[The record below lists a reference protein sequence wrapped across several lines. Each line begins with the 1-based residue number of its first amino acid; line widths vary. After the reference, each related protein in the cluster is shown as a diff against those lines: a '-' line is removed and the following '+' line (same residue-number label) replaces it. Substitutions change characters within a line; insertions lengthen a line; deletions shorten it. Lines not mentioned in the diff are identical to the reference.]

1 MSFAVASSDSSLL
14 QEDQGKGVS
23 LRVMD
28 YSYDEDLEE
37 LCPVC
42 GDKVSG
48 YHYGLLT
55 CESCKG
61 FFKRTVQNNKRYT
74 CAENQDCKIDKTQ
87 RKRCPFCRFQKCL
100 NVGMRLE
107 AVRADR
113 MRGGRNKF
121 GPMYKRDRALK
132 QQKKALIRANGFKL
146 ESTPPVMSPVQND
159 FSFSAGLQG
168 PHHVSKGMIPSTQT
182 SMAPVDYDRSPY
194 GPPSVGMTMQGHV
207 PLPIQ
212 YQQYSSFSTRSIK
225 SEYPDHYTSSPES
238 LAGYGYPEA
247 YPTGS
252 PQPPCVPQLVLEL
265 LRCEPDELQV
275 QSKIVAYL
283 QQEQAAR
290 GKHEK
295 LNTFGVMCRMADQTL
310 FSIVEWARSCVFFKE
325 LKVGDQMKLL
335 HNCWS
340 ELLVLD
346 HVSRQLRHGKEES
359 LLLVTGQEM
368 DIASVTAQAGVTLSS
383 LVQRGQELV
392 GKLQSLQVDRREIV
406 CFKFLILFNPDVKLL
421 ENQQF
426 VESVQEQVNAA
437 LLEYTMCG
445 YPQFLDKFGQL
456 LLRLPELRALSV
468 QAEDYLCYK
477 HLSGEVPCNN
487 LLIEMLHAKRACV

>member
-1 MSFAVASSDSSLL
+1 MSFAAASSESSLT
-14 QEDQGKGVS
+14 QHDEVKGFS

-28 YSYDEDLEE
+28 YTYDEDLEE

-61 FFKRTVQNNKRYT
+61 FFKRTVQNN
-74 CAENQDCKIDKTQ
+74 
-87 RKRCPFCRFQKCL
+87 KRCPFCRFQKCL

-146 ESTPPVMSPVQND
+146 ESTPPLMSPVQTD
-159 FSFSAGLQG
+159 FGFPAGLPG
-168 PHHVSKGMIPSTQT
+168 PHPISKAMLPGPQ
-182 SMAPVDYDRSPY
+182 APMVPTDYDRSPY
-194 GPPSVGMTMQGHV
+194 GPPPPLGMTMQSHG
-207 PLPIQ
+207 PIPVQ
-212 YQQYSSFSTRSIK
+212 YQYSSFSSRAIK
-225 SEYPDHYTSSPES
+225 SEFPDHYTSSPES
-238 LAGYGYPEA
+238 LVGYP
-247 YPTGS
+247 YPEVYPSGS
-252 PQPPCVPQLVLEL
+252 PQPPCIPQLVLDL
-265 LRCEPDELQV
+265 LCCEPDEPQV
-275 QSKIVAYL
+275 QSKIMAYL
-283 QQEQAAR
+283 QQEQSSR

-295 LNTFGVMCRMADQTL
+295 LSTFGLMCRMADQTL
-310 FSIVEWARSCVFFKE
+310 FSIVEWARSCIFFKE

-346 HVSRQLRHGKEES
+346 HVSRQVQHGKEGS
-359 LLLVTGQEM
+359 LLLITGQELE
-368 DIASVTAQAGVTLSS
+368 ITSITAQAGSTLST

-392 GKLQSLQVDRREIV
+392 GKLQSLQVDRREIT
-406 CFKFLILFNPDVKLL
+406 CIKFLVLFNPDVKLL

-426 VESVQEQVNAA
+426 VESVQEQVNTA
-437 LLEYTMCG
+437 LLEYTVCS
-445 YPQFLDKFGQL
+445 YPQLDKFGQL

-487 LLIEMLHAKRACV
+487 LLIEMLHAKRACI

>member
-1 MSFAVASSDSSLL
+1 MPYLGIGCFLKI
-14 QEDQGKGVS
+14 GGVP
-23 LRVMD
+23 LKVMD
-28 YSYDEDLEE
+28 YNYDEDLEE

-74 CAENQDCKIDKTQ
+74 CAENQECKIDKTQ

-132 QQKKALIRANGFKL
+132 QQKKALIRSTGFKL
-146 ESTPPVMSPVQND
+146 ESAQPQLSPVQSD
-159 FSFSAGLQG
+159 YGFTGTLHS
-168 PHHVSKGMIPSTQT
+168 IPSLPKGPMNAT
-182 SMAPVDYDRSPY
+182 STSVTPTDYEASLY
-194 GPPSVGMTMQGHV
+194 GPPSLGVSMQ
-207 PLPIQ
+207 PLPPQ
-212 YQQYSSFSTRSIK
+212 YQYTAFPSRAIK
-225 SEYPDHYTSSPES
+225 SEFPDHYTSSPES
-238 LAGYGYPEA
+238 LSGFAFPNVYPS
-247 YPTGS
+247 GSS
-252 PQPPCVPQLVLEL
+252 PQPSSLPPLVLEL
-265 LRCEPDELQV
+265 LRCDPDETQV
-275 QSKIVAYL
+275 QSKILAFL
-283 QQEQAAR
+283 QQEQSGR
-290 GKHEK
+290 GRQEK
-295 LNTFGVMCRMADQTL
+295 LSTFSLMCRMADQTL
-310 FSIVEWARSCVFFKE
+310 FSIVEWARSCIFFKE

-346 HVSRQLRHGKEES
+346 HVFRQVQHRKDSS

-368 DIASVTAQAGVTLSS
+368 DLLSIGSQAGVTLSG
-383 LVQRGQELV
+383 LVQRGQELA
-392 GKLQSLQVDRREIV
+392 GRLLGLGVDRREV
-406 CFKFLILFNPDVKLL
+406 ACLKFLILFNPNVKLL
-421 ENQQF
+421 ENQAF
-426 VESVQEQVNAA
+426 VESVHEQVNGA
-437 LLEYTMCG
+437 LLEYTLCT
-445 YPQFLDKFGQL
+445 YPQYLDKFGQL
-456 LLRLPELRALSV
+456 VRRLPELRALST
-468 QAEDYLCYK
+468 QAEDYLCYR

-487 LLIEMLHAKRACV
+487 LLIEMLHAKRAFV

>member
-1 MSFAVASSDSSLL
+1 M
-14 QEDQGKGVS
+14 E
-23 LRVMD
+23 
-28 YSYDEDLEE
+28 YTYDVDLEE

-132 QQKKALIRANGFKL
+132 QQKKALIRATGLKM
-146 ESTPPVMSPVQND
+146 ETTPPMLSPD
-159 FSFSAGLQG
+159 
-168 PHHVSKGMIPSTQT
+168 TQT
-182 SMAPVDYDRSPY
+182 DYTFTGSLPGLHPLPKGILHTTTTPIPIAPTDYDRCLY
-194 GPPSVGMTMQGHV
+194 GPPSLGMAMPGLPPHA
-207 PLPIQ
+207 PLPPQ
-212 YQQYSSFSTRSIK
+212 YQYASFPSRAIK
-225 SEYPDHYTSSPES
+225 SEYPEHYTSSPDS
-238 LAGYGYPEA
+238 VVGSYIYPEQV
-247 YPTGS
+247 YSGSGS
-252 PQPPCVPQLVLEL
+252 PQVPGVPQLVLEFM
-265 LRCEPDELQV
+265 RCDPDELQV
-275 QSKIVAYL
+275 QSKIAAHL
-283 QQEQAAR
+283 QQEQSGR
-290 GKHEK
+290 GGKGQER
-295 LNTFGVMCRMADQTL
+295 LSTFSLMCHMADQTL
-310 FSIVEWARSCVFFKE
+310 FSIVEWARGCIFFKE

-346 HVSRQLRHGKEES
+346 FISRQVQHGKEGS
-359 LLLVTGQEM
+359 VLLVTGQEVELTS
-368 DIASVTAQAGVTLSS
+368 IASQAGATLTS

-392 GKLQSLQVDRREIV
+392 EKLQTLQADRREIT

-421 ENQQF
+421 ENQAF
-426 VESVQEQVNAA
+426 VEGVQEQVNGA
-437 LLEYTMCG
+437 LLEYTMCA
-445 YPQFLDKFGQL
+445 YPQYLDKFSQL
-456 LLRLPELRALSV
+456 LMRLPELKALSA

-487 LLIEMLHAKRACV
+487 LLIEMLHAKRACA